1 MKHPRN
7 RDYTTEFASS
17 TKLNG
22 DEQNMGVPF
31 AQLSMLKREYNL
43 LTIN

>member
-7 RDYTTEFASS
+7 RDYT
-17 TKLNG
+17 NG